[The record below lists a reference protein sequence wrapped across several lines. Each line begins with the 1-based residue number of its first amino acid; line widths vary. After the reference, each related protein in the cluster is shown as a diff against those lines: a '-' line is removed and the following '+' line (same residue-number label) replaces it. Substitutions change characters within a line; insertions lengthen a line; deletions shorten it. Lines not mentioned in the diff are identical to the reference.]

1 MQNEDDLRGLAKVMD
16 FMRAI
21 SILFVVIN
29 IYWFCY
35 QSFRQWG
42 INIGV
47 VDKILLNFQ
56 RTAGLFSN
64 ILYTKLFS
72 VVFLALSCLGTK
84 GVKEEK
90 ITWNKIYVFLTIG
103 FILFFLNWWLLVLP
117 LPLAANT
124 ALYIFTMTAGYLSLL
139 AAGVWI
145 SRLLK
150 NNLMDDVF
158 NLENE
163 SFAQETRLIENE
175 YSVNLRSRFYYK
187 KKWNDGWINVVAIF
201 RACIVVGN
209 PGSGKSFCVV
219 NQFIKQQIEKGFAM
233 YLYDYKFPDLSEI
246 AYNHLLN
253 HSDGYKV
260 KPKFYIINF
269 DDPRKSHRCNPINP
283 AFMTDISDAYEASYT
298 IMLNLNRSWITKQ
311 GDFYNELNKTEDTT
325 VQVKTVSEYKFLD
338 RYGEIGEY
346 IRLELKLLLRN
357 KVCRK
362 SLYSVTA
369 IVLIF
374 SLTISFSD
382 IYDGGSRDFFVLY
395 NYIIFGILFLSPLM
409 SYEGNYID
417 GLMSRK
423 ESIYSLLRAK
433 YILYSIALIIP
444 FVLMIPG
451 MVTGKVSVLECTAW
465 IIFVPGAVYFCL
477 FQLAVYN
484 NKTLDLNAKMTG
496 RQNVGTGL
504 QNLIAGGAF
513 GVPLLLFFVLNATVG
528 KEVTP
533 WILLVVGIL
542 FIATSRWWLRN
553 VYHRFMKRRYKNME
567 GFHDSRQK

>member
-1 MQNEDDLRGLAKVMD
+1 MNLFLELRRHGKLAEKRHPMYEKSKFGKFWMY
-16 FMRAI
+16 FM
-21 SILFVVIN
+21 
-29 IYWFCY
+29 
-35 QSFRQWG
+35 
-42 INIGV
+42 
-47 VDKILLNFQ
+47 
-56 RTAGLFSN
+56 
-64 ILYTKLFS
+64 S
-72 VVFLALSCLGTK
+72 VF
-84 GVKEEK
+84 
-90 ITWNKIYVFLTIG
+90 W
-103 FILFFLNWWLLVLP
+103 
-117 LPLAANT
+117 
-124 ALYIFTMTAGYLSLL
+124 AGYLIFFGTTFAFAFDGGAKEAYHVMNSGLIFILALDFLL
-139 AAGVWI
+139 RLPFLKTPTQEVKPYLLLPI
-145 SRLLK
+145 KRSRLIDLLLLRSGLNSFNLVWLFLFVPFAIITVTK
-150 NNLMDDVF
+150 FYGIGGVLTYCIGIWLLIVFNNYWYLLCRTLMDERIWWVLLPIAVYGGIAAALFIPDNSPLFGFFIDLGEGFITGNILTFICV
-158 NLENE
+158 L
-163 SFAQETRLIENE
+163 
-175 YSVNLRSRFYYK
+175 
-187 KKWNDGWINVVAIF
+187 VAITLMW
-201 RACIVVGN
+201 
-209 PGSGKSFCVV
+209 
-219 NQFIKQQIEKGFAM
+219 FI
-233 YLYDYKFPDLSEI
+233 
-246 AYNHLLN
+246 
-253 HSDGYKV
+253 
-260 KPKFYIINF
+260 
-269 DDPRKSHRCNPINP
+269 
-283 AFMTDISDAYEASYT
+283 
-298 IMLNLNRSWITKQ
+298 NRSIMQKLV
-311 GDFYNELNKTEDTT
+311 YNELNKTEDTT

-451 MVTGKVSVLECTAW
+451 MVTGRVSVLGCIAW
-465 IIFVPGAVYFCL
+465 IVFVPGAVYFCL
-477 FQLAVYN
+477 FQLAVYY

-504 QNLIAGGAF
+504 QNLISGAAF

-528 KEVTP
+528 KEITP
-533 WILLVVGIL
+533 WILLVIGIL

>member
-1 MQNEDDLRGLAKVMD
+1 MNLFLELRRHGKLAEKRHPMYEKSKFGKFWMY
-16 FMRAI
+16 FM
-21 SILFVVIN
+21 
-29 IYWFCY
+29 
-35 QSFRQWG
+35 
-42 INIGV
+42 
-47 VDKILLNFQ
+47 
-56 RTAGLFSN
+56 
-64 ILYTKLFS
+64 S
-72 VVFLALSCLGTK
+72 VF
-84 GVKEEK
+84 
-90 ITWNKIYVFLTIG
+90 W
-103 FILFFLNWWLLVLP
+103 
-117 LPLAANT
+117 
-124 ALYIFTMTAGYLSLL
+124 AGYLIFFGTTFAFAFDGGAKEAYHVMNSGLIFILALDFLL
-139 AAGVWI
+139 RLPFLKTPTQEVKPYLLLPI
-145 SRLLK
+145 KRSRLIDFLLLRSGLNSFNLLWLFLFVPFAIITVTK
-150 NNLMDDVF
+150 FYGIGGVLTYCIGIWLLIVFNNYWYLLCRTLMDERIWWVLLPIVIYGGIAAALFIPDNSPLF
-158 NLENE
+158 
-163 SFAQETRLIENE
+163 SFFIDLGEGFITGNILTFIC
-175 YSVNLRSRFYYK
+175 VL
-187 KKWNDGWINVVAIF
+187 VAITLMW
-201 RACIVVGN
+201 
-209 PGSGKSFCVV
+209 
-219 NQFIKQQIEKGFAM
+219 FI
-233 YLYDYKFPDLSEI
+233 
-246 AYNHLLN
+246 
-253 HSDGYKV
+253 
-260 KPKFYIINF
+260 
-269 DDPRKSHRCNPINP
+269 
-283 AFMTDISDAYEASYT
+283 
-298 IMLNLNRSWITKQ
+298 NRSIMQKLV
-311 GDFYNELNKTEDTT
+311 YNELNKTEDTT

-362 SLYSVTA
+362 SLYSVIA

-382 IYDGGSRDFFVLY
+382 IYDGGMRDFFVLY
-395 NYIIFGILFLSPLM
+395 NYIIFGLLFLSPLM

-433 YILYSIALIIP
+433 YLLYSIALIIP

-451 MVTGKVSVLECTAW
+451 MVTGRVSVLGCIAW
-465 IIFVPGAVYFCL
+465 IVFVPGAVYFCL

-504 QNLIAGGAF
+504 QNLISGAAF

-533 WILLVVGIL
+533 WILLVIGIL

>member
-1 MQNEDDLRGLAKVMD
+1 MLIVFNNYWYLLCRTLMDERIWWVLLPIVVYGGIAAALFVPDDSPLFGFFIDLGEGFITGNILTFICVLV
-16 FMRAI
+16 AI
-21 SILFVVIN
+21 SLM
-29 IYWFCY
+29 WF
-35 QSFRQWG
+35 
-42 INIGV
+42 I
-47 VDKILLNFQ
+47 
-56 RTAGLFSN
+56 
-64 ILYTKLFS
+64 
-72 VVFLALSCLGTK
+72 
-84 GVKEEK
+84 
-90 ITWNKIYVFLTIG
+90 
-103 FILFFLNWWLLVLP
+103 
-117 LPLAANT
+117 
-124 ALYIFTMTAGYLSLL
+124 
-139 AAGVWI
+139 
-145 SRLLK
+145 
-150 NNLMDDVF
+150 
-158 NLENE
+158 
-163 SFAQETRLIENE
+163 
-175 YSVNLRSRFYYK
+175 
-187 KKWNDGWINVVAIF
+187 
-201 RACIVVGN
+201 
-209 PGSGKSFCVV
+209 
-219 NQFIKQQIEKGFAM
+219 
-233 YLYDYKFPDLSEI
+233 
-246 AYNHLLN
+246 
-253 HSDGYKV
+253 
-260 KPKFYIINF
+260 
-269 DDPRKSHRCNPINP
+269 
-283 AFMTDISDAYEASYT
+283 
-298 IMLNLNRSWITKQ
+298 NRSIMQKLV
-311 GDFYNELNKTEDTT
+311 YNELNKTEDTT

>member
-1 MQNEDDLRGLAKVMD
+1 MNLFLELRRHGKLAEKRHPMYEKSKFGKFWMY
-16 FMRAI
+16 FM
-21 SILFVVIN
+21 
-29 IYWFCY
+29 
-35 QSFRQWG
+35 
-42 INIGV
+42 
-47 VDKILLNFQ
+47 
-56 RTAGLFSN
+56 
-64 ILYTKLFS
+64 S
-72 VVFLALSCLGTK
+72 VF
-84 GVKEEK
+84 
-90 ITWNKIYVFLTIG
+90 W
-103 FILFFLNWWLLVLP
+103 
-117 LPLAANT
+117 
-124 ALYIFTMTAGYLSLL
+124 AGYLIFFGTTFAFAFDGGAKEAYHVMNSGLIFILALDFLL
-139 AAGVWI
+139 RLPFLKTPTQEVKPYLLLPI
-145 SRLLK
+145 KRSRLIDFLLLRSGLNSFNLLWLFLFVPFAIITVTK
-150 NNLMDDVF
+150 FYGIGGVLTYCIGIWLLIVFNNYWYLLCRTLMDERIWWVLLPIAVYGGIAAALFIPDNSPLFGFFIDLGEGFITGNILTFICV
-158 NLENE
+158 L
-163 SFAQETRLIENE
+163 
-175 YSVNLRSRFYYK
+175 
-187 KKWNDGWINVVAIF
+187 VAITLMW
-201 RACIVVGN
+201 
-209 PGSGKSFCVV
+209 
-219 NQFIKQQIEKGFAM
+219 FI
-233 YLYDYKFPDLSEI
+233 
-246 AYNHLLN
+246 
-253 HSDGYKV
+253 
-260 KPKFYIINF
+260 
-269 DDPRKSHRCNPINP
+269 
-283 AFMTDISDAYEASYT
+283 
-298 IMLNLNRSWITKQ
+298 NRSIMQKLV
-311 GDFYNELNKTEDTT
+311 YNELNKTEDTT

-451 MVTGKVSVLECTAW
+451 MVTGRVSVLGCIAW
-465 IIFVPGAVYFCL
+465 IVFVPGAVYFCL

-504 QNLIAGGAF
+504 QNLISGAAF

-528 KEVTP
+528 KEIAP
-533 WILLVVGIL
+533 WILLVIGIL

>member
-1 MQNEDDLRGLAKVMD
+1 MNLFLELRRHGKLAEKRHPMYEKSKFGKFWMY
-16 FMRAI
+16 FM
-21 SILFVVIN
+21 
-29 IYWFCY
+29 
-35 QSFRQWG
+35 
-42 INIGV
+42 
-47 VDKILLNFQ
+47 
-56 RTAGLFSN
+56 
-64 ILYTKLFS
+64 S
-72 VVFLALSCLGTK
+72 VF
-84 GVKEEK
+84 
-90 ITWNKIYVFLTIG
+90 W
-103 FILFFLNWWLLVLP
+103 
-117 LPLAANT
+117 
-124 ALYIFTMTAGYLSLL
+124 AGYLIFFGTTFAFAFDGGAKEAYHVMNSGLIFILALDFLL
-139 AAGVWI
+139 RLPFLKTPTQEVKPYLLLPI
-145 SRLLK
+145 KRSRLIDFLLLRSGLNSFNLLWLFLFVPFAIITVTK
-150 NNLMDDVF
+150 FYGIGGVLTYCIGIWLLIVFNNYWYLLCRTLMDERIWWVLLPIVVYGGIAAALFVPDDSPLFGFFIDLGEGFITGNILTFICV
-158 NLENE
+158 L
-163 SFAQETRLIENE
+163 
-175 YSVNLRSRFYYK
+175 
-187 KKWNDGWINVVAIF
+187 VAITLMW
-201 RACIVVGN
+201 
-209 PGSGKSFCVV
+209 
-219 NQFIKQQIEKGFAM
+219 FI
-233 YLYDYKFPDLSEI
+233 
-246 AYNHLLN
+246 
-253 HSDGYKV
+253 
-260 KPKFYIINF
+260 
-269 DDPRKSHRCNPINP
+269 
-283 AFMTDISDAYEASYT
+283 
-298 IMLNLNRSWITKQ
+298 NRSIMQKLV
-311 GDFYNELNKTEDTT
+311 YNELNKTEDTT

-451 MVTGKVSVLECTAW
+451 MVTGRVSVLGCIAW
-465 IIFVPGAVYFCL
+465 IVFVPGAVYFCL

-504 QNLIAGGAF
+504 QNLISGAAF

-528 KEVTP
+528 KEITP
-533 WILLVVGIL
+533 WILLVIGIL

>member
-1 MQNEDDLRGLAKVMD
+1 MNLFLELRRHGKLAEKRHPMYEKSKFGKFWIY
-16 FMRAI
+16 FM
-21 SILFVVIN
+21 
-29 IYWFCY
+29 
-35 QSFRQWG
+35 
-42 INIGV
+42 
-47 VDKILLNFQ
+47 
-56 RTAGLFSN
+56 
-64 ILYTKLFS
+64 S
-72 VVFLALSCLGTK
+72 VF
-84 GVKEEK
+84 
-90 ITWNKIYVFLTIG
+90 W
-103 FILFFLNWWLLVLP
+103 
-117 LPLAANT
+117 
-124 ALYIFTMTAGYLSLL
+124 AGYLIFFGTTFAFAFDGGAKEAYHVMNSGLIFILALDFLL
-139 AAGVWI
+139 RLPFLKTPTQEVKPYLLLPI
-145 SRLLK
+145 KRSRLIDFLLLRSGLNSFNLLWLFLFVPFAIITVTK
-150 NNLMDDVF
+150 FYGIGGVLTYCIGIWLLIVFNNYWYLLCRTLMDERIWWVLLPIVIYGGIAAALFIPDNSPLF
-158 NLENE
+158 
-163 SFAQETRLIENE
+163 SFFIDLGEGFITGNILTFIC
-175 YSVNLRSRFYYK
+175 VL
-187 KKWNDGWINVVAIF
+187 VAITLMW
-201 RACIVVGN
+201 
-209 PGSGKSFCVV
+209 
-219 NQFIKQQIEKGFAM
+219 FI
-233 YLYDYKFPDLSEI
+233 
-246 AYNHLLN
+246 
-253 HSDGYKV
+253 
-260 KPKFYIINF
+260 
-269 DDPRKSHRCNPINP
+269 
-283 AFMTDISDAYEASYT
+283 
-298 IMLNLNRSWITKQ
+298 NRSIMQKLV
-311 GDFYNELNKTEDTT
+311 YNELNKTEDTT

-362 SLYSVTA
+362 SLYSVIA

-382 IYDGGSRDFFVLY
+382 IYDGGMRDFFVLY

-433 YILYSIALIIP
+433 YLLYSIALIIP

-451 MVTGKVSVLECTAW
+451 MVTGRVSVLGCIAW
-465 IIFVPGAVYFCL
+465 IVFVPGAVYFCL

-504 QNLIAGGAF
+504 QNLISGAAF

-533 WILLVVGIL
+533 WILLVIGIL

>member
-1 MQNEDDLRGLAKVMD
+1 MNLFLELRRHGKLAEKRHPMYEKSKFGKFWMY
-16 FMRAI
+16 FM
-21 SILFVVIN
+21 
-29 IYWFCY
+29 
-35 QSFRQWG
+35 
-42 INIGV
+42 
-47 VDKILLNFQ
+47 
-56 RTAGLFSN
+56 
-64 ILYTKLFS
+64 S
-72 VVFLALSCLGTK
+72 VF
-84 GVKEEK
+84 
-90 ITWNKIYVFLTIG
+90 W
-103 FILFFLNWWLLVLP
+103 
-117 LPLAANT
+117 
-124 ALYIFTMTAGYLSLL
+124 AGYLIFFGTTFAFAFDGGAKEAYHVMNSGLIFILALDFLL
-139 AAGVWI
+139 RLPFLKTPTQEVKPYLLLPI
-145 SRLLK
+145 KRSRLIDFLLLRSGLNSFNLLWLFLFVPFAIITVTK
-150 NNLMDDVF
+150 FYGIGGILTYCIGIWLLIVFNNYWYLLCRTLMDERIWWVLLPIAVYGGIAAALFIPDNSPLFGFFIDLGEGFITGNILTFICV
-158 NLENE
+158 L
-163 SFAQETRLIENE
+163 
-175 YSVNLRSRFYYK
+175 
-187 KKWNDGWINVVAIF
+187 VAITLMW
-201 RACIVVGN
+201 
-209 PGSGKSFCVV
+209 
-219 NQFIKQQIEKGFAM
+219 FI
-233 YLYDYKFPDLSEI
+233 
-246 AYNHLLN
+246 
-253 HSDGYKV
+253 
-260 KPKFYIINF
+260 
-269 DDPRKSHRCNPINP
+269 
-283 AFMTDISDAYEASYT
+283 
-298 IMLNLNRSWITKQ
+298 NRSIMQKLV
-311 GDFYNELNKTEDTT
+311 YNELNKTEDTT

-451 MVTGKVSVLECTAW
+451 MVTGRVSVLGCIAW
-465 IIFVPGAVYFCL
+465 IVFVPGAVYFCL

-504 QNLIAGGAF
+504 QNLISGAAF

-528 KEVTP
+528 KEITP
-533 WILLVVGIL
+533 WILLVIGIL

-567 GFHDSRQK
+567 GFHDSRQQ

>member
-1 MQNEDDLRGLAKVMD
+1 MNLFLELRRHGMLAEKRHPMYEKSKFGKFWMY
-16 FMRAI
+16 FM
-21 SILFVVIN
+21 
-29 IYWFCY
+29 
-35 QSFRQWG
+35 
-42 INIGV
+42 
-47 VDKILLNFQ
+47 
-56 RTAGLFSN
+56 
-64 ILYTKLFS
+64 S
-72 VVFLALSCLGTK
+72 VF
-84 GVKEEK
+84 
-90 ITWNKIYVFLTIG
+90 W
-103 FILFFLNWWLLVLP
+103 
-117 LPLAANT
+117 
-124 ALYIFTMTAGYLSLL
+124 AGYLIFFGTTFAFAFDGGAKEAYHVMNSGLIFILALDFLL
-139 AAGVWI
+139 RLPFLKTPTQEVKPYLLLPI
-145 SRLLK
+145 KRSRLIDFLLLRSGLNSFNLLWLFLFVPFAIITVTK
-150 NNLMDDVF
+150 FYGIGGILTYCIGIWLLIVFNNYWYLLCRTLMDERIWWVLLPIAVYGGIAAALFIPDNSPLFGFFIDLGEGFITGNILTFICV
-158 NLENE
+158 L
-163 SFAQETRLIENE
+163 
-175 YSVNLRSRFYYK
+175 
-187 KKWNDGWINVVAIF
+187 VAITLMW
-201 RACIVVGN
+201 
-209 PGSGKSFCVV
+209 
-219 NQFIKQQIEKGFAM
+219 FI
-233 YLYDYKFPDLSEI
+233 
-246 AYNHLLN
+246 
-253 HSDGYKV
+253 
-260 KPKFYIINF
+260 
-269 DDPRKSHRCNPINP
+269 
-283 AFMTDISDAYEASYT
+283 
-298 IMLNLNRSWITKQ
+298 NRSIMQKLV
-311 GDFYNELNKTEDTT
+311 YNELNKTEDTT

-451 MVTGKVSVLECTAW
+451 MVTGRVSVLGCIAW
-465 IIFVPGAVYFCL
+465 IVFVPGAVYFCL

-504 QNLIAGGAF
+504 QNLISGAAF

-528 KEVTP
+528 KEITP
-533 WILLVVGIL
+533 WILLVIGIL

>member
-1 MQNEDDLRGLAKVMD
+1 MNLFLELRRHGKLAEKRHPMYEKSKFGKFWMY
-16 FMRAI
+16 FM
-21 SILFVVIN
+21 
-29 IYWFCY
+29 
-35 QSFRQWG
+35 
-42 INIGV
+42 
-47 VDKILLNFQ
+47 
-56 RTAGLFSN
+56 
-64 ILYTKLFS
+64 S
-72 VVFLALSCLGTK
+72 VF
-84 GVKEEK
+84 
-90 ITWNKIYVFLTIG
+90 W
-103 FILFFLNWWLLVLP
+103 
-117 LPLAANT
+117 
-124 ALYIFTMTAGYLSLL
+124 AGYLIFFGTTFAFAFDGGAKEAYHVMNSGLIFILALDFLL
-139 AAGVWI
+139 RLPFLKTPTQEVKPYLLLPI
-145 SRLLK
+145 KRSRLIDFLLLRSGLNSFNLLWLFLFVPFAIITVTK
-150 NNLMDDVF
+150 FYGIGGVLTYCIGIWLLIVFNNYWYLLCRTLMDERIWWVLLPIVIYGGIAAALFIPDNSPLFSLFIDLGEGFITGNILTFICV
-158 NLENE
+158 L
-163 SFAQETRLIENE
+163 
-175 YSVNLRSRFYYK
+175 
-187 KKWNDGWINVVAIF
+187 VAITLMW
-201 RACIVVGN
+201 
-209 PGSGKSFCVV
+209 
-219 NQFIKQQIEKGFAM
+219 FI
-233 YLYDYKFPDLSEI
+233 
-246 AYNHLLN
+246 
-253 HSDGYKV
+253 
-260 KPKFYIINF
+260 
-269 DDPRKSHRCNPINP
+269 
-283 AFMTDISDAYEASYT
+283 
-298 IMLNLNRSWITKQ
+298 NRSIMQKLV
-311 GDFYNELNKTEDTT
+311 YNELNKTEDTT

-362 SLYSVTA
+362 SLYSVIA

-382 IYDGGSRDFFVLY
+382 IYDGGMRDFFVLY

-433 YILYSIALIIP
+433 YLLYSIALIIP

-451 MVTGKVSVLECTAW
+451 MVTGRVSVLGCIAW
-465 IIFVPGAVYFCL
+465 IVFVPGAVYFCL

-504 QNLIAGGAF
+504 QNLISGAAF

-533 WILLVVGIL
+533 WILLVIGIL

>member
-1 MQNEDDLRGLAKVMD
+1 MNLFLELRRHGKLAEKRHPMYEKSKFGKFWMY
-16 FMRAI
+16 FM
-21 SILFVVIN
+21 
-29 IYWFCY
+29 
-35 QSFRQWG
+35 
-42 INIGV
+42 
-47 VDKILLNFQ
+47 
-56 RTAGLFSN
+56 
-64 ILYTKLFS
+64 S
-72 VVFLALSCLGTK
+72 VF
-84 GVKEEK
+84 
-90 ITWNKIYVFLTIG
+90 W
-103 FILFFLNWWLLVLP
+103 
-117 LPLAANT
+117 
-124 ALYIFTMTAGYLSLL
+124 AGYLIFFGTTFAFAFDGGAKEAYHVMNSGLIFILALDFLL
-139 AAGVWI
+139 RLPFLKTPTQEVKPYLLLPI
-145 SRLLK
+145 KRSRLIDFLLLRSGLNSFNLLWLFLFVPFAIITVTK
-150 NNLMDDVF
+150 FYGIGGVLTYCIGIWLLIVFNNYWYLLCRTLMDERIWWVLLPIAVYGGIAAALFIPDNSPLFGFFIDLGEGFITGNILTFICV
-158 NLENE
+158 L
-163 SFAQETRLIENE
+163 
-175 YSVNLRSRFYYK
+175 
-187 KKWNDGWINVVAIF
+187 VAITLMW
-201 RACIVVGN
+201 
-209 PGSGKSFCVV
+209 
-219 NQFIKQQIEKGFAM
+219 FI
-233 YLYDYKFPDLSEI
+233 
-246 AYNHLLN
+246 
-253 HSDGYKV
+253 
-260 KPKFYIINF
+260 
-269 DDPRKSHRCNPINP
+269 
-283 AFMTDISDAYEASYT
+283 
-298 IMLNLNRSWITKQ
+298 NRSIMQKLV
-311 GDFYNELNKTEDTT
+311 YNELNKTEDTT

-395 NYIIFGILFLSPLM
+395 NYIIFGILFLSPMM

-451 MVTGKVSVLECTAW
+451 MVTGRVSVLGCIAW
-465 IIFVPGAVYFCL
+465 IVFVPGAVYFCL

-504 QNLIAGGAF
+504 QNLISGAAF

-528 KEVTP
+528 KEITP
-533 WILLVVGIL
+533 WILLVIGIL

>member
-1 MQNEDDLRGLAKVMD
+1 MNLFLELRRHGKLAEKRHPMYEKSKFGKFWMY
-16 FMRAI
+16 FM
-21 SILFVVIN
+21 
-29 IYWFCY
+29 
-35 QSFRQWG
+35 
-42 INIGV
+42 
-47 VDKILLNFQ
+47 
-56 RTAGLFSN
+56 
-64 ILYTKLFS
+64 S
-72 VVFLALSCLGTK
+72 VF
-84 GVKEEK
+84 
-90 ITWNKIYVFLTIG
+90 W
-103 FILFFLNWWLLVLP
+103 
-117 LPLAANT
+117 
-124 ALYIFTMTAGYLSLL
+124 AGYLIFFGTTFAFAFDGGAKEAYHVMNSGLIFILALDFLL
-139 AAGVWI
+139 RLPFLKTPTQEVKPYLLLPI
-145 SRLLK
+145 KRSRLIDFLLLRSGLNSFNLLWLFLFVPFAIITVTK
-150 NNLMDDVF
+150 FYGIGGVLTYCIGIWLLIVFNNYWYLLCRTLMDERIWWVLLPIAVYGGIATALFIPDNSPLFGFFIDLGEGFITGNILTFICV
-158 NLENE
+158 L
-163 SFAQETRLIENE
+163 
-175 YSVNLRSRFYYK
+175 
-187 KKWNDGWINVVAIF
+187 VAITLMW
-201 RACIVVGN
+201 
-209 PGSGKSFCVV
+209 
-219 NQFIKQQIEKGFAM
+219 FI
-233 YLYDYKFPDLSEI
+233 
-246 AYNHLLN
+246 
-253 HSDGYKV
+253 
-260 KPKFYIINF
+260 
-269 DDPRKSHRCNPINP
+269 
-283 AFMTDISDAYEASYT
+283 
-298 IMLNLNRSWITKQ
+298 NRSIMQKLV
-311 GDFYNELNKTEDTT
+311 YNELNKTEDTT

-451 MVTGKVSVLECTAW
+451 MVTGRVSVLGCIAW
-465 IIFVPGAVYFCL
+465 IVFVPGAVYFCL

-504 QNLIAGGAF
+504 QNLISGAAF

-528 KEVTP
+528 KEITP
-533 WILLVVGIL
+533 WILLVIGIL

>member
-1 MQNEDDLRGLAKVMD
+1 MNLFLELRRHGKLAEKRHPMYEKSKFGKFWMY
-16 FMRAI
+16 FM
-21 SILFVVIN
+21 
-29 IYWFCY
+29 
-35 QSFRQWG
+35 
-42 INIGV
+42 
-47 VDKILLNFQ
+47 
-56 RTAGLFSN
+56 
-64 ILYTKLFS
+64 S
-72 VVFLALSCLGTK
+72 VF
-84 GVKEEK
+84 
-90 ITWNKIYVFLTIG
+90 W
-103 FILFFLNWWLLVLP
+103 
-117 LPLAANT
+117 
-124 ALYIFTMTAGYLSLL
+124 AGYLIFFGTTFAFAFDGGAKEAYHVMNSGLIFILALDFLL
-139 AAGVWI
+139 RLPFLKTPTQEVKPYLLLPI
-145 SRLLK
+145 KRSRLIDFLLLRSGLNSFNLLWLFLFVPFAIITVTK
-150 NNLMDDVF
+150 FYGIGGILTYCIGIWLLIVFNNYWYLLCRTLMDERIWWVLLPIAVYGGIAAALFIPDNSPLFGFFIDVG
-158 NLENE
+158 
-163 SFAQETRLIENE
+163 
-175 YSVNLRSRFYYK
+175 
-187 KKWNDGWINVVAIF
+187 DGFITGNILTFICVLVAITLMW
-201 RACIVVGN
+201 
-209 PGSGKSFCVV
+209 
-219 NQFIKQQIEKGFAM
+219 FI
-233 YLYDYKFPDLSEI
+233 
-246 AYNHLLN
+246 
-253 HSDGYKV
+253 
-260 KPKFYIINF
+260 
-269 DDPRKSHRCNPINP
+269 
-283 AFMTDISDAYEASYT
+283 
-298 IMLNLNRSWITKQ
+298 NRSIMQKLV
-311 GDFYNELNKTEDTT
+311 YNELNKTEDTT

-451 MVTGKVSVLECTAW
+451 MVTGRVSVLGCIAW
-465 IIFVPGAVYFCL
+465 IVFVPGAVYFCL

-504 QNLIAGGAF
+504 QNLISGAAF

-528 KEVTP
+528 KEITP
-533 WILLVVGIL
+533 WILLVIGIL

>member
-1 MQNEDDLRGLAKVMD
+1 MDERIWWVLLPIVVYGGIAAALFVPDDSPLFGFFIDLGEGFITGNILTFICVLV
-16 FMRAI
+16 AI
-21 SILFVVIN
+21 SLM
-29 IYWFCY
+29 WF
-35 QSFRQWG
+35 
-42 INIGV
+42 I
-47 VDKILLNFQ
+47 
-56 RTAGLFSN
+56 
-64 ILYTKLFS
+64 
-72 VVFLALSCLGTK
+72 
-84 GVKEEK
+84 
-90 ITWNKIYVFLTIG
+90 
-103 FILFFLNWWLLVLP
+103 
-117 LPLAANT
+117 
-124 ALYIFTMTAGYLSLL
+124 
-139 AAGVWI
+139 
-145 SRLLK
+145 
-150 NNLMDDVF
+150 
-158 NLENE
+158 
-163 SFAQETRLIENE
+163 
-175 YSVNLRSRFYYK
+175 
-187 KKWNDGWINVVAIF
+187 
-201 RACIVVGN
+201 
-209 PGSGKSFCVV
+209 
-219 NQFIKQQIEKGFAM
+219 
-233 YLYDYKFPDLSEI
+233 
-246 AYNHLLN
+246 
-253 HSDGYKV
+253 
-260 KPKFYIINF
+260 
-269 DDPRKSHRCNPINP
+269 
-283 AFMTDISDAYEASYT
+283 
-298 IMLNLNRSWITKQ
+298 NRSIMQKLV
-311 GDFYNELNKTEDTT
+311 YNELNKTEDTT

-451 MVTGKVSVLECTAW
+451 MVTGKVSVLECIAW

-504 QNLIAGGAF
+504 QNLISGGAF

>member
-1 MQNEDDLRGLAKVMD
+1 MNLFLELRRHGKLAEKRHPMYEKSKFGKFWMY
-16 FMRAI
+16 FM
-21 SILFVVIN
+21 
-29 IYWFCY
+29 
-35 QSFRQWG
+35 
-42 INIGV
+42 
-47 VDKILLNFQ
+47 
-56 RTAGLFSN
+56 
-64 ILYTKLFS
+64 S
-72 VVFLALSCLGTK
+72 VF
-84 GVKEEK
+84 
-90 ITWNKIYVFLTIG
+90 W
-103 FILFFLNWWLLVLP
+103 
-117 LPLAANT
+117 
-124 ALYIFTMTAGYLSLL
+124 AGYLIFFGTTFAFAFDGGAKEAYHVMNSGLIFILALDFLL
-139 AAGVWI
+139 RLPFLKTPTQEVKPYLLLPI
-145 SRLLK
+145 KRSRLIDFLLLRSGLNSFNLLWLFLFVPFAIITVTK
-150 NNLMDDVF
+150 FYGIGGVLTYCIGIWLLIVFNNYWYLLCRTLMDERIWWVLLPIAVYGGIAAALFIPDNSPLFGFFIDLGEGFITGNILTFICV
-158 NLENE
+158 L
-163 SFAQETRLIENE
+163 
-175 YSVNLRSRFYYK
+175 
-187 KKWNDGWINVVAIF
+187 VAITLMW
-201 RACIVVGN
+201 
-209 PGSGKSFCVV
+209 
-219 NQFIKQQIEKGFAM
+219 FI
-233 YLYDYKFPDLSEI
+233 
-246 AYNHLLN
+246 
-253 HSDGYKV
+253 
-260 KPKFYIINF
+260 
-269 DDPRKSHRCNPINP
+269 
-283 AFMTDISDAYEASYT
+283 
-298 IMLNLNRSWITKQ
+298 NRSIMQKLV
-311 GDFYNELNKTEDTT
+311 YNELNKTEDTT

-382 IYDGGSRDFFVLY
+382 IYDGGMRDFFVLY

-433 YILYSIALIIP
+433 YLLYSIALIIP

-451 MVTGKVSVLECTAW
+451 MVTGRVSVLGCIAW
-465 IIFVPGAVYFCL
+465 IVFVPGAVYFCL

-504 QNLIAGGAF
+504 QNLISGAAF

-533 WILLVVGIL
+533 WILLVIGIL

>member
-1 MQNEDDLRGLAKVMD
+1 MNLFLELRRHGKLAEKRHPMYEKSKFGKFWMY
-16 FMRAI
+16 FM
-21 SILFVVIN
+21 
-29 IYWFCY
+29 
-35 QSFRQWG
+35 
-42 INIGV
+42 
-47 VDKILLNFQ
+47 
-56 RTAGLFSN
+56 
-64 ILYTKLFS
+64 S
-72 VVFLALSCLGTK
+72 VF
-84 GVKEEK
+84 
-90 ITWNKIYVFLTIG
+90 W
-103 FILFFLNWWLLVLP
+103 
-117 LPLAANT
+117 
-124 ALYIFTMTAGYLSLL
+124 AGYLIFFGTTFAFAFDGGAKEAYHVMNSGLIFILALDFLL
-139 AAGVWI
+139 RLPFLKTPTQEVKPYLLLPI
-145 SRLLK
+145 KRSRLIDFLLLRSGLNSFNLLWLFLFVPFAIITVTK
-150 NNLMDDVF
+150 FYGIGGILTYCIGIWLLIVFNNYWYLLCRTLMDERIWWVLLPIAVYGGIAAALFIPDNSPLFGFFIDLGEGFITGNILTFICV
-158 NLENE
+158 L
-163 SFAQETRLIENE
+163 
-175 YSVNLRSRFYYK
+175 
-187 KKWNDGWINVVAIF
+187 VAITLMW
-201 RACIVVGN
+201 
-209 PGSGKSFCVV
+209 
-219 NQFIKQQIEKGFAM
+219 FI
-233 YLYDYKFPDLSEI
+233 
-246 AYNHLLN
+246 
-253 HSDGYKV
+253 
-260 KPKFYIINF
+260 
-269 DDPRKSHRCNPINP
+269 
-283 AFMTDISDAYEASYT
+283 
-298 IMLNLNRSWITKQ
+298 NRSIMQKLV
-311 GDFYNELNKTEDTT
+311 YNELNKREDTT

-451 MVTGKVSVLECTAW
+451 MVTGRVSVLGCIAW
-465 IIFVPGAVYFCL
+465 IVFVPGAVYFCL

-504 QNLIAGGAF
+504 QNLISGAAF

-528 KEVTP
+528 KEITP
-533 WILLVVGIL
+533 WILLVIGIL

>member
-1 MQNEDDLRGLAKVMD
+1 MNLFLELRRHGKLAEKRHPMYEKSKFGKFWMY
-16 FMRAI
+16 FM
-21 SILFVVIN
+21 
-29 IYWFCY
+29 
-35 QSFRQWG
+35 
-42 INIGV
+42 
-47 VDKILLNFQ
+47 
-56 RTAGLFSN
+56 
-64 ILYTKLFS
+64 S
-72 VVFLALSCLGTK
+72 VF
-84 GVKEEK
+84 
-90 ITWNKIYVFLTIG
+90 W
-103 FILFFLNWWLLVLP
+103 
-117 LPLAANT
+117 
-124 ALYIFTMTAGYLSLL
+124 AGYLIFFGTTFAFAFDGGAKEAYHVMNSGLIFILALDFLL
-139 AAGVWI
+139 RLPFLKTPTQEVKPYLLLPI
-145 SRLLK
+145 KRSRLIDFLLLRSGLNSFNLLWLFLFVPFAIITVTK
-150 NNLMDDVF
+150 FYGIGGVLTYCIGIWLLIVFNNYWYLLCRTLMDERIWWVLLPIVIYGGIAAALFIPDNSPLF
-158 NLENE
+158 
-163 SFAQETRLIENE
+163 SFFIDLGEGFITGNILTFIC
-175 YSVNLRSRFYYK
+175 VL
-187 KKWNDGWINVVAIF
+187 VAITLMW
-201 RACIVVGN
+201 
-209 PGSGKSFCVV
+209 
-219 NQFIKQQIEKGFAM
+219 FI
-233 YLYDYKFPDLSEI
+233 
-246 AYNHLLN
+246 
-253 HSDGYKV
+253 
-260 KPKFYIINF
+260 
-269 DDPRKSHRCNPINP
+269 
-283 AFMTDISDAYEASYT
+283 
-298 IMLNLNRSWITKQ
+298 NRSIMQKLV
-311 GDFYNELNKTEDTT
+311 YNELNKTEDTT

-382 IYDGGSRDFFVLY
+382 IYDGGMRDFFVLY

-433 YILYSIALIIP
+433 YLLYSIALIIP

-451 MVTGKVSVLECTAW
+451 MVTGRVSVLGCIAW
-465 IIFVPGAVYFCL
+465 IVFVPGAVYFCL

-504 QNLIAGGAF
+504 QNLISGAAF

-533 WILLVVGIL
+533 WILLVIGIL

>member
-1 MQNEDDLRGLAKVMD
+1 MNLFLELRRHGKLAEKRHPMYEKSKFGKFWMY
-16 FMRAI
+16 FM
-21 SILFVVIN
+21 
-29 IYWFCY
+29 
-35 QSFRQWG
+35 
-42 INIGV
+42 
-47 VDKILLNFQ
+47 
-56 RTAGLFSN
+56 
-64 ILYTKLFS
+64 S
-72 VVFLALSCLGTK
+72 VF
-84 GVKEEK
+84 
-90 ITWNKIYVFLTIG
+90 W
-103 FILFFLNWWLLVLP
+103 
-117 LPLAANT
+117 
-124 ALYIFTMTAGYLSLL
+124 AGYLIFFGTTFAFAFDGGAKEAYHVMNSGLIFILALDFLL
-139 AAGVWI
+139 RLPFLKTPTQEVKPYLLLPI
-145 SRLLK
+145 KRSRLIDFLLLRSGLNSFNLLWLFLFVPFAIITVTK
-150 NNLMDDVF
+150 FYGIGGILTYCIGIWLLIVFNNYWYLLCRTLMDERIWWVLLPIVVYGGTAAALFVPDDSPLFGFFIDLGEGFITGNILTFICV
-158 NLENE
+158 L
-163 SFAQETRLIENE
+163 
-175 YSVNLRSRFYYK
+175 
-187 KKWNDGWINVVAIF
+187 VAITLMW
-201 RACIVVGN
+201 
-209 PGSGKSFCVV
+209 
-219 NQFIKQQIEKGFAM
+219 FI
-233 YLYDYKFPDLSEI
+233 
-246 AYNHLLN
+246 
-253 HSDGYKV
+253 
-260 KPKFYIINF
+260 
-269 DDPRKSHRCNPINP
+269 
-283 AFMTDISDAYEASYT
+283 
-298 IMLNLNRSWITKQ
+298 NRSIMQKLV
-311 GDFYNELNKTEDTT
+311 YNELNKTEDTT

-451 MVTGKVSVLECTAW
+451 MVTGRVSVLGCIAW
-465 IIFVPGAVYFCL
+465 IVFVPGAVYFCL

-504 QNLIAGGAF
+504 QNLISGAAF

-528 KEVTP
+528 KEITP
-533 WILLVVGIL
+533 WILLVIGIL

>member
-1 MQNEDDLRGLAKVMD
+1 MNLFLELRRHGKLAEKRHPMYEKSKFGKFWMY
-16 FMRAI
+16 FM
-21 SILFVVIN
+21 
-29 IYWFCY
+29 
-35 QSFRQWG
+35 
-42 INIGV
+42 
-47 VDKILLNFQ
+47 
-56 RTAGLFSN
+56 
-64 ILYTKLFS
+64 S
-72 VVFLALSCLGTK
+72 VF
-84 GVKEEK
+84 
-90 ITWNKIYVFLTIG
+90 W
-103 FILFFLNWWLLVLP
+103 
-117 LPLAANT
+117 
-124 ALYIFTMTAGYLSLL
+124 AGYLIFFGTTFAFAFDGGAKEAYHVMNSGLIFILALDFLL
-139 AAGVWI
+139 RLPFLKTPTQEVKPYLLLPI
-145 SRLLK
+145 KRSRLIDFLLLRSGLNSFNLLWLFLFVPFAIITVTK
-150 NNLMDDVF
+150 FYGIGGVLTYCIGIWLLIVFNNYWYLLCRTLMDERIWWVLLPIVVYGGIAAALFVPDDSPLFGFFIDLGEGFITGNILTFICV
-158 NLENE
+158 L
-163 SFAQETRLIENE
+163 
-175 YSVNLRSRFYYK
+175 
-187 KKWNDGWINVVAIF
+187 VAI
-201 RACIVVGN
+201 
-209 PGSGKSFCVV
+209 SLMW
-219 NQFIKQQIEKGFAM
+219 FI
-233 YLYDYKFPDLSEI
+233 
-246 AYNHLLN
+246 
-253 HSDGYKV
+253 
-260 KPKFYIINF
+260 
-269 DDPRKSHRCNPINP
+269 
-283 AFMTDISDAYEASYT
+283 
-298 IMLNLNRSWITKQ
+298 NRSIMQKLV
-311 GDFYNELNKTEDTT
+311 YNELNKTEDTT

-496 RQNVGTGL
+496 RQMWVPVCRTSL
-504 QNLIAGGAF
+504 Q
-513 GVPLLLFFVLNATVG
+513 
-528 KEVTP
+528 EVH
-533 WILLVVGIL
+533 
-542 FIATSRWWLRN
+542 SECRC
-553 VYHRFMKRRYKNME
+553 YY
-567 GFHDSRQK
+567 SSY

>member
-1 MQNEDDLRGLAKVMD
+1 MNLFLELRRHGKLAEKRHPMYEKSKFGKFWMY
-16 FMRAI
+16 FM
-21 SILFVVIN
+21 
-29 IYWFCY
+29 
-35 QSFRQWG
+35 
-42 INIGV
+42 
-47 VDKILLNFQ
+47 
-56 RTAGLFSN
+56 
-64 ILYTKLFS
+64 S
-72 VVFLALSCLGTK
+72 VF
-84 GVKEEK
+84 
-90 ITWNKIYVFLTIG
+90 W
-103 FILFFLNWWLLVLP
+103 
-117 LPLAANT
+117 
-124 ALYIFTMTAGYLSLL
+124 AGYLIFFGTTFAFAFDGGAKEAYHVMNSGLIFILALDFLL
-139 AAGVWI
+139 RLPFLKTPTQEVKPYLLLPI
-145 SRLLK
+145 KRSRLIDFLLLRSGLNSFNLLWLFLFVPFAIITVTK
-150 NNLMDDVF
+150 FYGIGGVLTYCIGIWLLIVFNNYWYLLCRTLMDERIWWVLLPIAVYGGIAAALFIPDNSPLFGFFIDLGEGFITGNILTFICV
-158 NLENE
+158 L
-163 SFAQETRLIENE
+163 
-175 YSVNLRSRFYYK
+175 
-187 KKWNDGWINVVAIF
+187 VAITLMW
-201 RACIVVGN
+201 
-209 PGSGKSFCVV
+209 
-219 NQFIKQQIEKGFAM
+219 FI
-233 YLYDYKFPDLSEI
+233 
-246 AYNHLLN
+246 
-253 HSDGYKV
+253 
-260 KPKFYIINF
+260 
-269 DDPRKSHRCNPINP
+269 
-283 AFMTDISDAYEASYT
+283 
-298 IMLNLNRSWITKQ
+298 NRSIMQKLV
-311 GDFYNELNKTEDTT
+311 YNELNKTEDTT

-395 NYIIFGILFLSPLM
+395 NYIIFGILVLSPLM

-451 MVTGKVSVLECTAW
+451 MVTGRVSVLGCIAW
-465 IIFVPGAVYFCL
+465 IVFVPGAVYFCL

-504 QNLIAGGAF
+504 QNLISGAAF

-528 KEVTP
+528 KEITP
-533 WILLVVGIL
+533 WILLVIGIL

>member
-1 MQNEDDLRGLAKVMD
+1 MNLFLELRRHGKLAEKRHPMYEKSKFGKFWMY
-16 FMRAI
+16 FM
-21 SILFVVIN
+21 
-29 IYWFCY
+29 
-35 QSFRQWG
+35 
-42 INIGV
+42 
-47 VDKILLNFQ
+47 
-56 RTAGLFSN
+56 
-64 ILYTKLFS
+64 S
-72 VVFLALSCLGTK
+72 VF
-84 GVKEEK
+84 
-90 ITWNKIYVFLTIG
+90 W
-103 FILFFLNWWLLVLP
+103 
-117 LPLAANT
+117 
-124 ALYIFTMTAGYLSLL
+124 AGYLIFFGTTFAFAFDGGAKEAYHVMNSGLIFILALDFLL
-139 AAGVWI
+139 RLPFLKTPTQEVKPYLLLPI
-145 SRLLK
+145 KRSRLIDFLLLRSGLNSFNLLWLFLFVPFAIITVTK
-150 NNLMDDVF
+150 FYGIGGILTYCIGIWLLIVFNNYWYLLCRTLMDERIWWVLLPIAVYGGIAAALFIPDNSPLFGFFIDLGEGFITGNILTFICV
-158 NLENE
+158 L
-163 SFAQETRLIENE
+163 
-175 YSVNLRSRFYYK
+175 
-187 KKWNDGWINVVAIF
+187 VAITLMW
-201 RACIVVGN
+201 
-209 PGSGKSFCVV
+209 
-219 NQFIKQQIEKGFAM
+219 FI
-233 YLYDYKFPDLSEI
+233 
-246 AYNHLLN
+246 
-253 HSDGYKV
+253 
-260 KPKFYIINF
+260 
-269 DDPRKSHRCNPINP
+269 
-283 AFMTDISDAYEASYT
+283 
-298 IMLNLNRSWITKQ
+298 NRSIMQKLV
-311 GDFYNELNKTEDTT
+311 YNELNKTEDTT

-346 IRLELKLLLRN
+346 IRLELNLLLRN

-451 MVTGKVSVLECTAW
+451 MVTGRVSVLGCIAW
-465 IIFVPGAVYFCL
+465 IVFVPGAVYFCL

-504 QNLIAGGAF
+504 QNLISGAAF

-528 KEVTP
+528 KEITP
-533 WILLVVGIL
+533 WILLVIGIL

>member
-1 MQNEDDLRGLAKVMD
+1 MNLFLELRRHGKLAEKRHPMYEKSKFGKFWMY
-16 FMRAI
+16 FM
-21 SILFVVIN
+21 
-29 IYWFCY
+29 
-35 QSFRQWG
+35 
-42 INIGV
+42 
-47 VDKILLNFQ
+47 
-56 RTAGLFSN
+56 
-64 ILYTKLFS
+64 S
-72 VVFLALSCLGTK
+72 VF
-84 GVKEEK
+84 
-90 ITWNKIYVFLTIG
+90 W
-103 FILFFLNWWLLVLP
+103 
-117 LPLAANT
+117 
-124 ALYIFTMTAGYLSLL
+124 AGYLIFFGTTFAFAFDGGAKEAYHVMNSGLIFILALDFLL
-139 AAGVWI
+139 RLPFLKTPTQEVKPYLLLPI
-145 SRLLK
+145 KRSRLIDFLLLRSGLNSFNLLWLFLFVPFAIITVTK
-150 NNLMDDVF
+150 FYGIGGVLTYCIGIWLLIVFNNYWYLLCRTLMDERIWWVLLPIAVYGGIAAALFIPDNSPLFGFFIDLGEGFITGNILTFICV
-158 NLENE
+158 L
-163 SFAQETRLIENE
+163 
-175 YSVNLRSRFYYK
+175 
-187 KKWNDGWINVVAIF
+187 VAITLMW
-201 RACIVVGN
+201 
-209 PGSGKSFCVV
+209 
-219 NQFIKQQIEKGFAM
+219 FI
-233 YLYDYKFPDLSEI
+233 
-246 AYNHLLN
+246 
-253 HSDGYKV
+253 
-260 KPKFYIINF
+260 
-269 DDPRKSHRCNPINP
+269 
-283 AFMTDISDAYEASYT
+283 
-298 IMLNLNRSWITKQ
+298 NRSIMQKLV
-311 GDFYNELNKTEDTT
+311 YNELNKTEDTT

-451 MVTGKVSVLECTAW
+451 MVTGRVSVLGCIAW
-465 IIFVPGAVYFCL
+465 IVFVPGAVYFCL

-504 QNLIAGGAF
+504 QNLITGAAF

-533 WILLVVGIL
+533 WILLVIGIL